1 MSDDDNEINMP
12 EQSSFAVVVTP
23 VFSADKEW
31 TGAVSVHMEE
41 DDLHDL
47 TDDELMQVRSV
58 CGMMAATLTLME
70 EDEVFNE
77 KIQEYF
83 LANYKSFIEDAFVG
97 EIEMEEGETRPK
109 LTRSKDGKVIT
120 LDFSSKTYGNA

>member
-1 MSDDDNEINMP
+1 MSDEIEVP

-23 VFSADKEW
+23 LFDKNNRW
-31 TGAVSVHMEE
+31 NGRIAVHMEE

-47 TDDELMQVRSV
+47 DDDELMHLRTV

-77 KIQEYF
+77 KIQDYF
-83 LANYKSFIEDAFVG
+83 MKNYRSFIEDT
-97 EIEMEEGETRPK
+97 IEGTLEDEEDSDKPNM
-109 LTRSKDGKVIT
+109 TRSADGKVIT
-120 LDFSSKTYGNA
+120 LDFSSKTYGEA